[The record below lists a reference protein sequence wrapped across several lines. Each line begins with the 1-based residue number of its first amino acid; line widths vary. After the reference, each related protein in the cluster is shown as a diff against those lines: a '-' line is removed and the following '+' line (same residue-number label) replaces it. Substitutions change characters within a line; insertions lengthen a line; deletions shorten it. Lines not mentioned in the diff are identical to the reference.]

1 LGSYD
6 ILRSGNHRRIIFS
19 RFQEI
24 KDSSTDLDL
33 LKSVA
38 FVQEKVIWITQK
50 SGKIIREE
58 SKIMT
63 SIYLVRHGQT
73 AWNREEIFRGR
84 TDVPLDESG
93 RKQAELVGQYFEEM
107 KIHAIYSSPLARAW
121 ETAQAIAR
129 FHTLKVEPLEAMIDM
144 SFGNWEGHAHQ
155 EIREIDGETYRQWVE
170 SPHLARL
177 PGGESLDDVR
187 ARSMTALEAL
197 VRNDPGKTLV
207 LVSHRVICKVLIC
220 AILGLDNSHFWQI
233 TQDTTAINL
242 IQYRNGKYILSL
254 MNETCHLKALK
265 EKRLGVDF

>member
-1 LGSYD
+1 
-6 ILRSGNHRRIIFS
+6 
-19 RFQEI
+19 
-24 KDSSTDLDL
+24 
-33 LKSVA
+33 
-38 FVQEKVIWITQK
+38 
-50 SGKIIREE
+50 
-58 SKIMT
+58 MT

-73 AWNREEIFRGR
+73 AWNKEEIFRGR

-93 RKQAELVGQYFEEM
+93 QKQAELVGQYFKGM

-129 FHTLKVEPLEAMIDM
+129 FHTLKVKPLEAMIDM

-187 ARSMTALEAL
+187 ARCMTALEEL
-197 VRNDPGKTLV
+197 VRNHPEKTLV

-242 IQYRNGKYILSL
+242 IQYRNGKFILSL